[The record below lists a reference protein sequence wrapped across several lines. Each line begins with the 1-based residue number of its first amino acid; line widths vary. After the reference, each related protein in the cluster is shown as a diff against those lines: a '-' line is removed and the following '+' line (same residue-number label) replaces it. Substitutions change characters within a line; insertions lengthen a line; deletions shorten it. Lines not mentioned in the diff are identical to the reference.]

1 MGELR
6 IPSIASHL
14 QIDRIKMNHEELAKQ
29 LSISPD
35 DAETLVVDIMPILKR
50 KFELIMRR
58 QSSANPN
65 DEKLILTVLEQELPN
80 ILNNYALPELAT
92 NQKVVRSIAKSL
104 APKLTN
110 KQADQIAREL
120 LGPEEMSLVEELARQ
135 LGIRAV
141 HANEFKT
148 KVIPKIKKYTLTLF
162 RKKLETGDSID
173 TTDGFTQFVI
183 DNVFIDEFE
192 NHPFIRSNTDADNK
206 AILLPQAKDIA
217 VKMIAAWAKEASAI
231 VR

>member
-1 MGELR
+1 
-6 IPSIASHL
+6 
-14 QIDRIKMNHEELAKQ
+14 MNPEELAKQ
-29 LSISPD
+29 LNIRPD

-58 QSSANPN
+58 QSNASPN
-65 DEKLILTVLEQELPN
+65 DEKLIHTVLEQELPN
-80 ILNNYALPELAT
+80 ILNNYALPELGK

-110 KQADQIAREL
+110 KQVNQIARDL
-120 LGPEEMSLVEELARQ
+120 LGPEELPLVEELAAQ
-135 LGIRAV
+135 LGI
-141 HANEFKT
+141 HATHTNEFKT

-162 RKKLETGDSID
+162 RKKLETEDTID

-192 NHPFIRSNTDADNK
+192 NHPFIRSNTDANNK

-217 VKMIAAWAKEASAI
+217 VKMITEWAKEAIA
-231 VR
+231 VGH